1 LPDVTVST
9 NTSPGSLYL
18 YLGNGRGGFAPPRI
32 FAAPNWPKAIEA
44 ADLNRDGLIDL
55 VMTVGGFGGPEAV
68 AVLLGGAG
76 ATFGPPTGFPAGSDL
91 SKLAVGDFNEDQK
104 PDVAAVNG
112 NAGTVSILLGTGT
125 GTLLPP
131 SAVFAGA
138 FALDVVTRDLN
149 GDGHLDLIVANYQED
164 TISVLLGLGNASF
177 APRTPYS
184 VPGDPFRVAVGN
196 FNGDSHPDLAVSGY
210 GLFGAAPLSVLMGGA
225 NGTFGTP
232 NTIVEVGSD
241 YALIAADF
249 NADGKD
255 DIVVTGGVVHLFLNS
270 GSGAFPSQEIVPG
283 GRLSVGLAP
292 GDFNQDG
299 RLDLVVPNQAS
310 FQQTWTLTVLL
321 GAGTSLGRPPQ
332 YFSGVLSPTAI
343 HAADFNH
350 DAGADFAS
358 VGECNGGYP
367 NRCVSVLLAA
377 SDGSLSPAGTYDIGP
392 NPGGPILSGDLN
404 GDTHRDLI
412 VGTTNGGVVFL
423 GMGNGAFASPS
434 TLTETPVAIGDF
446 KQDGKLDLAVPTA
459 QGFAILP
466 GNGSGGFGAAIDTA
480 LGGPTAAP
488 FLTGDFNEDGNVD
501 LVVNLAIFLGDGTG
515 HFTGAPPLPA
525 QTVAEVV
532 ADVNN
537 DGHADLVGR
546 TSLDG
551 ITTLIAVSPG
561 NGMGGFSA
569 PTFSASQRE
578 SRSISVVDT
587 NLDGLP
593 DLAVSIPE
601 PGIVAVFRGT
611 GTAAFGTRQSFQ
623 VYTEPTLLASGDVNG
638 DGRPDLLV
646 KNSSFVSVLIN
657 SNCVA
662 LRLGVTN
669 NVASCNLP
677 ATPFGK
683 QPIVGVYDDGDNV
696 VTCAGGTVQ
705 ASILPDTGTPGA
717 TLQGTTSAGVAAG
730 VATFSNLSVNLAG
743 QGYVLQFS
751 RAGVVSTRS
760 RVFGVEAGC
769 QGPFDFFTLTPCR
782 VADTRD
788 APGIWG
794 APALAANGVRTF
806 PIAGRCGI
814 PITARSVAANVTVVN
829 PTAAGHLTLFPAG
842 YPVPLASTINFRA
855 GRVRNNNAVLSLGD
869 EGDVGVQCTMPP
881 GPGNGT
887 DFLIDVF
894 GYFQ

>member
-1 LPDVTVST
+1 MAVSEEVT
-9 NTSPGSLYL
+9 PGAVLT
-18 YLGNGRGGFAPPRI
+18 YLGNGRGGFAAPKA
-32 FAAPNWPKAIEA
+32 FAAPDSPRAIA
-44 ADLNRDGLIDL
+44 STDLNRDGLTDL
-55 VMTVGGFGGPEAV
+55 VLTTGNPEKV
-68 AVLLGGAG
+68 SVLLGEAG
-76 ATFGPPTGFPAGSDL
+76 ATFATPKNYPAGAGL
-91 SKLAVGDFNEDQK
+91 RRLATGDFNEDQN
-104 PDVAAVNG
+104 PDVVVVNEM
-112 NAGTVSILLGTGT
+112 AGTVSILLGTGT
-125 GTLLPP
+125 GALLPP
-131 SAVFAGA
+131 SAVFAGS
-138 FALDVVTRDLN
+138 FALDVVTKDLN
-149 GDGHLDLIVANYQED
+149 GDGHLDLVVANYQED
-164 TISVLLGLGNASF
+164 AISVLLGLGNGSF

-184 VPGDPFRVAVGN
+184 VPGDPFRVVVGN
-196 FNGDSHPDLAVSGY
+196 FNGDIYPDLAVTGD
-210 GLFGAAPLSVLMGGA
+210 GFFGQVPLSVLLGGP
-225 NGTFGTP
+225 NGTFGAAT
-232 NTIVEVGSD
+232 TITEFGFD
-241 YALIAADF
+241 YAVTAADF
-249 NADGKD
+249 NNDGRD
-255 DIVVTGGVVHLFLNS
+255 DIVATAGLVVLLMNA
-270 GSGAFPSQEIVPG
+270 GNGTFPSAQIVAG
-283 GRLSVGLAP
+283 GRLPVGLAP
-292 GDFNQDG
+292 GDFNRDG
-299 RLDLVVPNQAS
+299 RLDLVVPNDS
-310 FQQTWTLTVLL
+310 TGVQQTWTLTVLL
-321 GAGTSLGRPPQ
+321 GDGATLSRAPD

-350 DAGADFAS
+350 DGRADVAS
-358 VGECNGGYP
+358 VGVCNGGFP
-367 NRCVSVLLAA
+367 NQCVSVLLAA

-434 TLTETPVAIGDF
+434 TLTQTPLAAGDF
-446 KQDGKLDLAVPTA
+446 KQDGKLDLAIPTA

-488 FLTGDFNEDGNVD
+488 FLTGDFNEDGKLD

-525 QTVAEVV
+525 QAAAEVV

-537 DGHADLVGR
+537 DGHEDLVGR
-546 TSLDG
+546 TPLDG
-551 ITTLIAVSPG
+551 FTTQIAVSLG
-561 NGMGGFSA
+561 NGMGGFGA
-569 PTFSASQRE
+569 PVFSAAHRD
-578 SRSISVVDT
+578 SRSISVIDS
-587 NLDGLP
+587 NFDGYP
-593 DLAVSIPE
+593 DLAVSIQL
-601 PGIVAVFRGT
+601 PGLLAVFRGT
-611 GTAAFGTRQSFQ
+611 GTGEFGSRESFQ
-623 VYTEPTLLASGDVNG
+623 LLSEPTRLATGDVNG
-638 DGRPDLLV
+638 DGRADLV
-646 KNSSFVSVLIN
+646 VENSSFVSVLIN
-657 SNCVA
+657 SNCIA
-662 LRLGVTN
+662 QRLGIID

-696 VTCAGGTVQ
+696 VSCAGGTVQ
-705 ASILPDTGTPGA
+705 ASILPGTGTPGA
-717 TLQGTTSAGVAAG
+717 TLQGTTAAGVASG

-751 RAGVVSTRS
+751 RAGVVPTRS
-760 RVFGVEAGC
+760 RSFGVDPGC
-769 QGPFDFFTLTPCR
+769 KGPFDFFTLSPCR

-794 APALAANGVRTF
+794 APALAANAIRTF

-814 PITARSVAANVTVVN
+814 AITARSVAANVTVVN

-894 GYFQ
+894 GYFE